1 MKPRDRIALR
11 ASLSHFISV
20 FKTNTSKELKH
31 IQSDFF

>member
-1 MKPRDRIALR
+1 MKRRDRIGLKVNP
-11 ASLSHFISV
+11 SHFISV